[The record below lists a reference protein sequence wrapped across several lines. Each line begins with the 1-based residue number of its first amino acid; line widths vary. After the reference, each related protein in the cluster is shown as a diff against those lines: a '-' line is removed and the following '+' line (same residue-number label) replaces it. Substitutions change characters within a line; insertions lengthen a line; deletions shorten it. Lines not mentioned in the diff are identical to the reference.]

1 MSALIQLNKRIRSG
15 VALAMAL
22 PRWEILFYL
31 AFICYL
37 LWQGLSR
44 TTFESFLFIPMQTAK
59 LLFQGAFVV
68 LLAASFLLQ
77 ARPIGDTVLFVV
89 LAAIFLVSALTC
101 GDRDL
106 LLAFLVVAVGR
117 DASVRK
123 VAAIVFVFY
132 LLLLIVTMTSA
143 AFGLVD
149 VRYAALTDGRAGRH
163 SWGFTHPN
171 TLAATALLICMAWFY
186 VRFPRIALC
195 DMAVWLPALIISNFV
210 AQSRTSTSVLI
221 LLIVLTHLFQRLQGC
236 GMDRIMGAIA
246 LVVGLIL
253 ILVSIYF
260 MASYDSSVEWQ
271 VKLNSVL
278 TGRLG
283 FAHDYFE
290 QYPPHLFGT
299 SFSEAPIRLEE
310 LGYSSRL
317 VVDNSYARLIIL
329 YGYIPAIIWFVAFIM
344 LCAKRILNRN
354 IDYLFLCFF
363 IMIVFGFAESATLSI
378 TSNFTLV
385 AYSELLNRS
394 RREEHAL
401 PGTTRS
407 GGCI

>member
-1 MSALIQLNKRIRSG
+1 MSSLNQLNKRIRSG
-15 VALAMAL
+15 VASVMEL

-44 TTFESFLFIPMQTAK
+44 TTFESFLLIPMQTAK
-59 LLFQGAFVV
+59 LLFQGAFVA

-77 ARPIGDTVLFVV
+77 ARPIGDTVLVVV
-89 LAAIFLVSALTC
+89 LTAIFLVSALTC

-117 DASVRK
+117 DASVRN

-132 LLLLIVTMTSA
+132 LLLLIVTMASA
-143 AFGLVD
+143 AFGLID
-149 VRYAALTDGRAGRH
+149 VRYAALTDGRTGRS

-171 TLAATALLICMAWFY
+171 TLAATVLLICMAWFY
-186 VRFPRIALC
+186 VRFPRIALS
-195 DMAVWLPALIISNFV
+195 DMAVWLPALIITNFV
-210 AQSRTSTSVLI
+210 AQSRTSTLVLI
-221 LLIVLTHLFQRLQGC
+221 LLIALTYLFQRLRGR
-236 GMDRIMGAIA
+236 GLDRLIGVTA
-246 LVVGLIL
+246 LAVGLVL
-253 ILVSIYF
+253 ILASIYF
-260 MASYDSSVEWQ
+260 MAMYDSSVEWQ
-271 VKLNSVL
+271 IKLNNVL

-290 QYPPHLFGT
+290 QYPPHLLGT
-299 SFSEAPIRLEE
+299 SFAEAPIRLEE

-329 YGYIPAIIWFVAFIM
+329 YGYIPALIWFVAFIM
-344 LCAKRILNRN
+344 LCVKRILNQN
-354 IDYLFLCFF
+354 IDYLFICFF
-363 IMIVFGFAESATLSI
+363 IMIVLGFAESATLSI
-378 TSNFTLV
+378 TSNFTLIV
-385 AYSELLNRS
+385 FSELLKRP

-401 PGTTRS
+401 RGATQR
-407 GGCI
+407 GGCK